1 MSDATIARAAACCI
15 HMYKQLVIESDGDSF
30 VERQRRRG
38 AGVGWR
44 GGRENMKP
52 PPNSPK
58 NNLQLWMNTLSQSN
72 FDSVD
77 VCVCA
82 SKTVEC

>member
-1 MSDATIARAAACCI
+1 MATATACCI

-30 VERQRRRG
+30 VERERRRG
-38 AGVGWR
+38 PERRRR
-44 GGRENMKP
+44 GGEYEA

-72 FDSVD
+72 FSSVEVR
-77 VCVCA
+77 VCVC
-82 SKTVEC
+82 V